1 MKYGNARDILPD
13 ELLELVRKYY
23 QGGYL
28 YIPKG
33 SDPGAGR
40 KTEYKTELEKRDRQI
55 YLKRLEGRTN
65 RQLGMMYHLSEPSI
79 RRILAKERIRYQEM
93 EEIIKEILPLW
104 GMDSVSFSQIYPSAW
119 KIKESH
125 VLKVYSNQKQ
135 LERNI
140 KISSVLL
147 DCDIPVAETVCTKA
161 GEPYVECRN
170 HYFVMT
176 KKLEG
181 SNLTDIKDKKLAWE
195 IGGAMARLH
204 EAFRKCEKKIPFWD
218 NSLLKEMKGWVRE
231 NLMENGWQPVREA
244 EYLKAV
250 GQLESVYD
258 SLPKQLIHR
267 DVHFGNFLF
276 QEGSFSGYIDFDL
289 SQKNIRIFDLCYFLA
304 GLLAEEPPEA
314 FTREEWLEIV
324 KTVIAGYE
332 SVTKLS
338 RQEKAAACCVMECI
352 EILFVAYFIGEQD
365 IKLASDAYRIFTF
378 IQSSGE
384 DLKRC
389 LGVR

>member
-1 MKYGNARDILPD
+1 MKYRNASDILPD
-13 ELLELVRKYY
+13 ELLETVRRYY

-28 YIPKG
+28 YIPKEN
-33 SDPGAGR
+33 DFKAGR

-79 RRILAKERIRYQEM
+79 RRILAKERLRYREM

-104 GMDSVSFSQIYPSAW
+104 GMDSGLFSQIYPSAW
-119 KIKESH
+119 RINESH
-125 VLKVYSNQKQ
+125 VLKVYSDQKQ

-140 KISSVLL
+140 KISSALL
-147 DCDIPVAETVCTKA
+147 DCDIPVAETVHTKA
-161 GEPYVECRN
+161 GEPYIKCRN
-170 HYFVMT
+170 HFFVMT

-195 IGGAMARLH
+195 TGGAMARLH
-204 EAFRKCEKKIPFWD
+204 AAFRKCEKEISFWD
-218 NSLLKEMKGWVRE
+218 NSLLQEMKGWVRE
-231 NLMENGWQPVREA
+231 NLMKNDWQPVSEA

-258 SLPKQLIHR
+258 ALPKQLIHR

-324 KTVIAGYE
+324 KAVIAGYE

-338 RQEKAAACCVMECI
+338 GQEKGAVCCVMECI
-352 EILFVAYFIGEQD
+352 EILFAAYFIGEQD
-365 IKLASDAYRIFTF
+365 IKSAEDARRIFGF
-378 IQSSGE
+378 IQNSEE
-384 DLKRC
+384 DLKH
-389 LGVR
+389 L